1 MMFDQ
6 QQLNHLFR
14 YCLQLSQQH
23 SDAYDLLQSS
33 VESYLVK
40 PPKKSESK
48 MAYIKTII
56 RRNRI
61 DEIRRARKLYALDDV
76 ASIGLVSEMDVLAE
90 IIIKDELEYFWQSLE
105 AIDQT
110 ILTLWA
116 VDDMTTLELASE
128 LGLAHGTV
136 LSRIHRLRKKALSQK
151 GALIASTKVIL

>member
-1 MMFDQ
+1 M
-6 QQLNHLFR
+6 NNLFR

-33 VESYLVK
+33 TETYLIK
-40 PPKKSESK
+40 PLKKSESK

-56 RRNRI
+56 RRKRI
-61 DEIRRARKLYALDDV
+61 DEIRRARNLNTLDDV

-90 IIIKDELEYFWQSLE
+90 IIKDELEYFWQSLE